1 MIGIQTSVGR
11 VMPVTI
17 IALTIAL
24 TLAGCGQSESAEAKN
39 REAAVNAYNNH
50 PSPPPAAAPVEVAA
64 APAAPAAAET
74 ASADM
79 PTATPTA
86 AVAAPTA
93 APQVKGATPP
103 PAPAPQSP
111 ASPPPAAIVRAG
123 LPAGPGRE
131 TVQRVCTSCH
141 AIGMVTAKGRTADGW
156 SEIIGRM
163 IGLGLE
169 ASDEDLQTVHAY
181 LTRELPPR

>member
-11 VMPVTI
+11 VMPVTLM
-17 IALTIAL
+17 ALATAL
-24 TLAGCGQSESAEAKN
+24 AVTGCSQSDSAEAKN

-50 PSPPPAAAPVEVAA
+50 PSPAPAAAPVEVAA
-64 APAAPAAAET
+64 APVAPPAAEAV
-74 ASADM
+74 AADM
-79 PTATPTA
+79 PAGTPA
-86 AVAAPTA
+86 PAVAAPTA
-93 APQVKGATPP
+93 APQIKAATPP
-103 PAPAPQSP
+103 TTPAPQSP
-111 ASPPPAAIVRAG
+111 ALSPPAAIVRAG

>member
-1 MIGIQTSVGR
+1 
-11 VMPVTI
+11 
-17 IALTIAL
+17 
-24 TLAGCGQSESAEAKN
+24 
-39 REAAVNAYNNH
+39 
-50 PSPPPAAAPVEVAA
+50 
-64 APAAPAAAET
+64 
-74 ASADM
+74 M
-79 PTATPTA
+79 PTGTPTQ

-93 APQVKGATPP
+93 APQTKTTTPP
-103 PAPAPQSP
+103 TTPAPQSP

-123 LPAGPGRE
+123 LPAGAGRE